1 MIDCEL
7 QHELGAYVLGG
18 LEPDEAASVTA
29 HLRYCAACRDHHAEI
44 ATTPALL
51 ALAANAPPRL
61 PARVRDRVVAG
72 TTRHRLRR
80 RWTAIAAAAAGVAAL
95 AGGVVGWL
103 VAPEPE
109 ARLAVALEAQ
119 DPFDV
124 TGWAWLRA
132 GDDALVVELE
142 LTGLEPLVEPEV
154 YEAWLYTAD
163 ERILSI
169 GQLPADGDTL
179 VVELTAPGSLDDYR
193 GLWVTAEPDRR
204 DPAHEGPTVVRA
216 RLPDDGAG

>member
-1 MIDCEL
+1 MTDCEL

-18 LEPDEAASVTA
+18 LEPEEAASVTA
-29 HLRYCAACRDHHAEI
+29 HLRGCATCRELHAEI
-44 ATTPALL
+44 ATTPDLL

-61 PARVRDRVVAG
+61 PPRVRDRVVAG

-80 RWTAIAAAAAGVAAL
+80 RWTAIAATAAAVAAL
-95 AGGVVGWL
+95 VGGLVGWL
-103 VAPEPE
+103 AAPEPPP
-109 ARLAVALEAQ
+109 RIAVPLEAQ
-119 DPFDV
+119 EPFEV
-124 TGWAWLRA
+124 TGWAWLQA
-132 GDDALVVELE
+132 GDDELRVELE
-142 LTGLEPLVEPEV
+142 LAGLEPLDEPEI

-169 GQLPADGDTL
+169 GQLADVDDAVT
-179 VVELTAPGSLDDYR
+179 VELTAPGSLEDYR

-216 RLPDDGAG
+216 RLP